1 MLDFGLLESERKVYK
16 GCVGSKFCT
25 KLGIKNDTKGI
36 TVTHCRLAL
45 LEVLNIKVP
54 AACVVGPKLFAVHLI
69 FDCRGSRPSHLQ
81 QVMEVKTCVFHSFD
95 SLIAYF
101 RLLCGGKSFR

>member
-1 MLDFGLLESERKVYK
+1 MLDSGLSESKQKVYK
-16 GCVGSKFCT
+16 GCTGSEFYT

-36 TVTHCRLAL
+36 IVMHCGLDL

-54 AACVVGPKLFAVHLI
+54 SACVMGQKLFAVCLI
-69 FDCRGSRPSHLQ
+69 FDCRGKWFLTFATGDGSENMCFP
-81 QVMEVKTCVFHSFD
+81 CFD

-101 RLLCGGKSFR
+101 GLLCGGKSIR